1 MTLSHHKQPNGF
13 ALIATIS
20 VMVLLVMIALAML
33 SLSTIELRASQNG
46 RAMAE
51 AQANARMALMLAIGE
66 LQKHSGSDTRVTARA
81 DILDD
86 NNPPLLGV
94 WKSWQ
99 GDDHEKTGSF
109 AGRPISIGNY
119 TQEKQNRFLAWLTS
133 SYTDD
138 PTTLPDTGKAT
149 HKVTLVGEGS
159 VGNGAQSDKL
169 QIHLEPTPVQK
180 KRSVPL

>member
-119 TQEKQNRFLAWLTS
+119 TQEKQNRFLAWLKS
-133 SYTDD
+133 EKKVCPSIEK
-138 PTTLPDTGKAT
+138 PLTL
-149 HKVTLVGEGS
+149 
-159 VGNGAQSDKL
+159 
-169 QIHLEPTPVQK
+169 
-180 KRSVPL
+180 